1 MDEMPFECGLVI
13 RDLARVG
20 LPREVC
26 GFVLQDWEVIYIKNV
41 ARDPVNEFT
50 MQPDDQLEWMF
61 HRGHELLGI
70 YHSHPSGKIGL
81 SAPDKLMLRLHPNL
95 RFWIATTS
103 DVYEWV
109 LKDDEPCPARLDGT
123 PGLPGMAYPVL
134 ETAEALRRTG

>member
-1 MDEMPFECGLVI
+1 MDEMPLDCATDVV
-13 RDLARVG
+13 DLARVG

-26 GFVLQDWEVIYIKNV
+26 GFVLKDWDIISIKNV

-70 YHSHPSGKIGL
+70 FHSHPSGKIGL

-95 RFWIATTS
+95 RFWIATIS

-109 LKDDEPCPARLDGT
+109 MVDDEPVPARLDGS
-123 PGLPGMAYPVL
+123 PGLPGMAYRVP
-134 ETAEALRRTG
+134 EAAEALRRTG